1 VATKPHARIKLARR
15 QLKLSQSD
23 LARAVGVQRS
33 AVSQWETEGGK
44 NPSLKNLRR
53 VAEIASVHFEWL
65 ATGRGA
71 MALSKETNWESTE
84 TAHALL
90 IVDGVETRMIDALRA
105 VSVQSRL
112 TLVEL
117 AEQMAALRSGGKRKT
132 ARRVAEDHG

>member
-71 MALSKETNWESTE
+71 MALSKETNWESIE